1 MLYIS
6 LPQFFAEGG
15 QGIPLLLIFRRLVD
29 EQEKIRLAAF
39 QKAAGALG
47 LWFLACGKK
56 EGKAFLCHCQGDAG
70 FYFFQNFSYGGFTAG
85 LLCQMVIQGTAVEK
99 NHVGGGKQLLPADL
113 IS

>member
-1 MLYIS
+1 MLNIS

-39 QKAAGALG
+39 QKAAGTLG
-47 LWFLACGKK
+47 FWLPAGGKK
-56 EGKAFLCHCQGDAG
+56 ERKAFLRYRQRDAG
-70 FYFFQNFSYGGFTAG
+70 FYLFQDFPHGCFAAG
-85 LLCQMVIQGTAVEK
+85 LLCQMVIQGPAVEK
-99 NHVGGGKQLLPADL
+99 NHIGGGKQLLPADL